1 MAKSRVRPAPTTKKH
16 LARLERERIV
26 RRNILIGS
34 IAVILLVVGLVGYGI
49 LESTVLQ
56 PRQPVAVVGDERI
69 TTGEYQGRVRYERRQ
84 LVNQY
89 INVYQTMQL
98 FGSDPNTQ
106 AFFQQ
111 NLNQIRFQLDSQTM
125 GNDILNRMVEDILI
139 REESDQRGITVTE
152 EEIDKY
158 IQEAFGFFPG
168 GEAPTPTAVPTTAP
182 TATLSATQL
191 ALVPPTATPGEE
203 LTGTPD
209 LTTTP
214 GALTTEISATGE
226 TPEQQETGTPGPTGT
241 QTEAPTPTPTGPTP
255 TLAPSPTPTP
265 YTLESYEEDYQTLID
280 SLEDEIGFNEAQFRA
295 VIEAQ
300 LYRQK
305 LRDALTEDLPR
316 EQEQVWARHILV
328 EDEAAAQQVRERL
341 ESGEDFAELAAELSL
356 DESNKNTGGDLS
368 WFPVG
373 QMDPE
378 FEKVAFNLGMTEI
391 SEPVQSQF
399 GWHIIQVLGHENR
412 PLSAA
417 EYEQLRDTKFQEWL
431 TQQRTA
437 ANPQINEI
445 WEERVPTEPAIPAE
459 LLTP

>member
-1 MAKSRVRPAPTTKKH
+1 
-16 LARLERERIV
+16 
-26 RRNILIGS
+26 
-34 IAVILLVVGLVGYGI
+34 
-49 LESTVLQ
+49 
-56 PRQPVAVVGDERI
+56 
-69 TTGEYQGRVRYERRQ
+69 
-84 LVNQY
+84 
-89 INVYQTMQL
+89 
-98 FGSDPNTQ
+98 
-106 AFFQQ
+106 
-111 NLNQIRFQLDSQTM
+111 
-125 GNDILNRMVEDILI
+125 
-139 REESDQRGITVTE
+139 
-152 EEIDKY
+152 
-158 IQEAFGFFPG
+158 
-168 GEAPTPTAVPTTAP
+168 
-182 TATLSATQL
+182 
-191 ALVPPTATPGEE
+191 
-203 LTGTPD
+203 
-209 LTTTP
+209 
-214 GALTTEISATGE
+214 
-226 TPEQQETGTPGPTGT
+226 
-241 QTEAPTPTPTGPTP
+241 
-255 TLAPSPTPTP
+255 
-265 YTLESYEEDYQTLID
+265 LID

-378 FEKVAFNLGMTEI
+378 FEKVAFNLGMSEI